1 MGRKNEVLIDE
12 KVADILKNNPKKKKV
27 FNQGYLYILPW
38 FLGFAIF
45 GLFPICLSL
54 YMSFTDW
61 PIIGTAKW
69 VGLKNYV
76 NLFSDEKFLESLYVT
91 IRYGLISVPLTM
103 AASCT
108 VALVLNSKIK
118 GLSFYRTVYYIPAVV
133 SGVAVGVIWRWILDP
148 GNGLVNGALGA
159 FGIEG
164 PGWLTDPAWV
174 LPSYLMIAV
183 WGAGGGMLTYL
194 VALNE
199 VPKDLYESANLQG
212 AGYFK
217 KLFKITLPLMKSILY
232 YNLVMGIIGAF
243 KKFTDAYI
251 LGGAGNQ
258 GKYVLLYL
266 YDTAFRNFKMG
277 YASAMS
283 WLLLIVILL
292 TTMLVF
298 KFTDFWKYSQKNE
311 E

>member
-1 MGRKNEVLIDE
+1 MSKED
-12 KVADILKNNPKKKKV
+12 KVAEILKNNPKKKKI
-27 FNQGYLYILPW
+27 FNQGYAYILPW
-38 FLGFAIF
+38 FLSFAIF
-45 GLFPICLSL
+45 GLFPIGLSL

-61 PIIGTAKW
+61 PIIGAAKW
-69 VGLKNYV
+69 VGTKNYI

-103 AASCT
+103 VASCT

-133 SGVAVGVIWRWILDP
+133 SGVAIGVIWRWILDP
-148 GNGLVNGALGA
+148 GNGLINGALGV
-159 FGIEG
+159 FGITG
-164 PGWLTDPAWV
+164 PGWLNDPTWV
-174 LPSYLMIAV
+174 LPSYLLIAV

-283 WLLLIVILL
+283 WVLLIVILL